1 MSYWILLAVSL
12 LFSAVGFYMYIYF
25 FSLGYGLAVAAIGVT
40 LAIGFRAQ
48 LSAAEMLVCGLLLIY
63 GLRLAG
69 YLLIR
74 EIKSSAYRKVLS
86 PELERSR
93 KMPIGP
99 KLAIWISCALLYTL
113 ETIPVYYRF
122 NNGAA
127 PDALL
132 TVGAVIMLCGLLPE
146 TAADLQKTAAKKKAP
161 YAFVSTGLFRLVRC
175 PNYLGELVFWLGVLL
190 SGLSALESPLQWGL
204 AIFGYLCLI
213 YIMFS
218 GARRLEMRQ
227 DKNYGQDEAYQHY
240 CRTVPILIPFLPLY
254 SVKKYRFLVA

>member
-1 MSYWILLAVSL
+1 MSYWTLLAVSL

-48 LSAAEMLVCGLLLIY
+48 LSAVEWLVCGLLLIY

-99 KLAIWISCALLYTL
+99 KLAIWISCALLYITG
-113 ETIPVYYRF
+113 P
-122 NNGAA
+122 N
-127 PDALL
+127 
-132 TVGAVIMLCGLLPE
+132 LCAT
-146 TAADLQKTAAKKKAP
+146 TAA
-161 YAFVSTGLFRLVRC
+161 
-175 PNYLGELVFWLGVLL
+175 
-190 SGLSALESPLQWGL
+190 
-204 AIFGYLCLI
+204 
-213 YIMFS
+213 
-218 GARRLEMRQ
+218 
-227 DKNYGQDEAYQHY
+227 
-240 CRTVPILIPFLPLY
+240 
-254 SVKKYRFLVA
+254 